1 MSLLN
6 KATPAILLASILST
20 PVAFAADNAAQGHQA
35 ATVTFEAH
43 VRAASCNVSSTTEG
57 GMVNWGVFTAQSVK
71 DIGTNEAIGETKNF
85 NLVLTECSQSQNDDS
100 TVLVHASGSASQY
113 NPYLFANSAAKSLA
127 VELKAISAN
136 NEKIDVLP
144 NKESTISLAN
154 NLSSE
159 GFTNI
164 PMEAR
169 LMKVNNTNEGDS
181 LKVPVTFT
189 VSYN

>member
-6 KATPAILLASILST
+6 KATPAILLASVLAT
-20 PVAFAADNAAQGHQA
+20 PAAFAEENTPNGHHA

-43 VRAASCNVSSTTEG
+43 VRAASCNVTSTTEG
-57 GMVNWGVFTAQSVK
+57 GMVNWGVFTSQSVK
-71 DIGTNEAIGETKNF
+71 DIEKNTAIGETKNF
-85 NLVLTECSQSQNDDS
+85 NLVLTECSQPQEDDS

-136 NEKIDVLP
+136 SEKVDVLP
-144 NKESTISLAN
+144 NKEATVSLAN
-154 NLSSE
+154 KLSSD
-159 GFTNI
+159 GFANI

-169 LMKVNNTNEGDS
+169 LMKVNETNEGDS